1 MMAKRKKP
9 ARIVRIIAIGREMDQ
24 REYRRVLAK
33 LDIGVLKAGR
43 VLGVSRRQTL
53 RYANGESIIP
63 DPVAKLLRASIV
75 HKLTAD
81 DIAKL

>member
-1 MMAKRKKP
+1 MAKRKKP
-9 ARIVRIIAIGREMDQ
+9 ARIIRIIAVGREMDV
-24 REYRRVLAK
+24 REYRRILAK
-33 LDIGVLKAGR
+33 LDMGVLKAGR
-43 VLGVSRRQTL
+43 VLGVSRRQSI
-53 RYANGESIIP
+53 RYANGECIIP